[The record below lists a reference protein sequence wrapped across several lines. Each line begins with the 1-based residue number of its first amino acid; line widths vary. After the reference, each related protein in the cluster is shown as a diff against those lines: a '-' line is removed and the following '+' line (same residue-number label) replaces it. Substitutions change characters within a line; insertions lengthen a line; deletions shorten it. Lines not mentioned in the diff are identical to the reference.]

1 MYSKVIQL
9 HVYILSLFS
18 IVSYLA
24 AWSRSVCPTL
34 QLHGLSPIR
43 VLRRQS
49 MEFFRQEY
57 WSGLPFPSPGDL
69 PDPGIEPGSPALHAD
84 SLPSEPQGSPDFP
97 QVGKSYFKYPLFC
110 ISDVVRFDGNSWP
123 APQALLSNSQ
133 CRKQSYFCISRLPF
147 ANPVLCVILLLFSY
161 C

>member
-1 MYSKVIQL
+1 MYM
-9 HVYILSLFS
+9 YNAGDPGS
-18 IVSYLA
+18 IPGSGR
-24 AWSRSVCPTL
+24 SRGEGNGNPL
-34 QLHGLSPIR
+34 QYSCLENSWTEGPGGL
-43 VLRRQS
+43 QS

-147 ANPVLCVILLLFSY
+147 ANPVLCVILPLFSY